1 MTQLLQTCLKPTD
14 NCSLWAVLCGFVNS
28 VVEPMTTIAGKDA
41 ALEDTLSRFK
51 RVAEELQI
59 ELVEEQWL
67 NPLPDLWSVHL
78 SVASCPAIYSNGKGS
93 THDAA
98 LASAYGEIYERLA
111 THMSFSDFYLGAEIS
126 NDKFVHFPDEKWTEI
141 PDHDDNDESDDNIS
155 DTSTVAG
162 AGTGAGA
169 GASSDAET
177 AINGAESG
185 DSDDNEGTPLPADI
199 LNVKLREFYGSKINL
214 TLENLVDVQSCS
226 FERGVCSIPFTN
238 ARNGE
243 IVYFP
248 VNLLDNLYASNG
260 MSAGNTEYEALV
272 QGLSEIIERY
282 VKAKIIREGLALP
295 RVPDKIIEKYPKS
308 AATLKALQSDE
319 LKAICYDASLG
330 GRYPVVCVVLFNQ
343 SNGTCVASFGSHPIF
358 EVALD
363 RTLTELMQGRTFSD
377 LDGFD
382 EPVFD
387 LDQTSSVVNIES
399 HFVDSTGL
407 LPMQM
412 FKKQPMFK
420 FVAWDFDGST
430 HDQYK
435 ALRYIIDKLGFDIY
449 VRTYQNLGVPVYRII
464 VPGMSEIYPVD
475 DLVYNN
481 TNANIIY
488 QEAILGLPESNESPE
503 TYADYL
509 EELESESI
517 DDDALLPKILG
528 LLPDNDSPWSTL
540 RFGELKCLI
549 ALEAE
554 DYERALEFAH
564 WTVLFNR
571 TIFSLERLR
580 FYQCL
585 IKYLECMQ
593 NEHLDLGEYEETL
606 ALIYGEQT
614 LELVKDHIAH
624 KRKFNG
630 LVASDLNLSNFKQHQ
645 ALIEVYHKIK
655 KADLPV
661 RA

>member
-1 MTQLLQTCLKPTD
+1 
-14 NCSLWAVLCGFVNS
+14 
-28 VVEPMTTIAGKDA
+28 MTTIVGKDA
-41 ALEDTLSRFK
+41 ALEDTLNRFK
-51 RVAEELQI
+51 RIAQELQLD
-59 ELVEEQWL
+59 LVEEQWL

-78 SVASCPAIYSNGKGS
+78 SVASCPAVYSNGKGS
-93 THDAA
+93 SHDAA

-111 THMSFSDFYLGAEIS
+111 THMSFADFYLGSKIS
-126 NDKFVHFPDEKWTEI
+126 SEKFVHFPDEKWT
-141 PDHDDNDESDDNIS
+141 PLSDSED
-155 DTSTVAG
+155 
-162 AGTGAGA
+162 
-169 GASSDAET
+169 
-177 AINGAESG
+177 
-185 DSDDNEGTPLPADI
+185 GTPIPSDI
-199 LNVKLREFYGSKINL
+199 LNVKLRELYNPNNEL
-214 TLENLVDVQSCS
+214 TLENLIDLQSCA

-382 EPVFD
+382 EPSFD
-387 LDQTSSVVNIES
+387 LEQTSSVVNIES

-407 LPMQM
+407 LPFMM

-464 VPGMSEIYPVD
+464 VPGMSEIYPYD

-481 TNANIIY
+481 TNMHIPY
-488 QEAILGLPESNESPE
+488 QEAILGLPEANESPE
-503 TYADYL
+503 TYKDYL
-509 EELESESI
+509 DELEEETI

-528 LLPDNDSPWSTL
+528 LLPDAGSPWENL

-554 DYERALEFAH
+554 DYERALEFAR

-571 TIFSLERLR
+571 TVFGLDRLR

-585 IKYLECMQ
+585 AKYLECMQ
-593 NEHLDLGEYEETL
+593 DKSLNLEEYKDAL

-614 LELVKDHIAH
+614 LQLVQDHISH

-630 LVASDLNLSNFKQHQ
+630 LKASNLELHSFKQHQ
-645 ALIEVYHKIK
+645 ALIALYQKIK
-655 KADLPV
+655 KADLSS
-661 RA
+661 RL